1 MSILGKFSGAVSL
14 GIASLTAVSS
24 SALAD
29 HDRNIRHVLLISVDG
44 LHARDLS
51 QFISAHSG
59 SNLAKLAGHGIIYS
73 NALTTAPSD
82 SFPGLLAQVTGG
94 TPKSVGV
101 FYDVSFDR
109 KLFAPGSNCQGPAG
123 TQTVFDESI
132 DNDSL
137 SYTGGGT
144 LGQPLTQINPAKLPM
159 ALRNG
164 HCTPV
169 YPHEFVKVNTIF
181 EVIREQG
188 GQTAWSDK
196 HPAYDIV
203 NGPSGKGVQD
213 LFTPEVDSNDPVTGQ
228 DTTTGFHSVQRND
241 LLKVKAILNEIT
253 GLDST
258 GSKKVGVPT
267 VFGMNFQAVSV
278 GQKLAKGNTADPQDV
293 GLIGGYA
300 DAAGVAPNNGLQLAF
315 DFVDSQIGAFVT
327 ALQDQKL
334 DKETLIIISA
344 KHGQSPINVA
354 LRRAVDDSPYSN
366 IPGFGGSITDDV
378 GLVWLQPQSQIQDYS
393 LAKAYLESHAKEL
406 GIVKLLDK
414 DELTRLYQ
422 NPFADNRTP
431 DFIAITVP
439 GLIYTSGTKLAEH
452 GGFASDDRNVGLLVS
467 NPSISSKVINAQV
480 ETRQIAP
487 TILQELSINPAW
499 LQSVREEG
507 TEVLQGLDRESNL
520 LAEHR

>member
-1 MSILGKFSGAVSL
+1 MSKLGK
-14 GIASLTAVSS
+14 IAEALTLSMMTAATSQF
-24 SALAD
+24 ALAD

-44 LHARDLS
+44 LHASDLS
-51 QFISAHSG
+51 YYVGAHAG
-59 SNLAKLAGHGIIYS
+59 SNLAKLVAHGITYP

-123 TQTVFDESI
+123 TQTIFDESI
-132 DNDSL
+132 DKDSL
-137 SYTGGGT
+137 NITGGGT
-144 LGQPLTQINPAKLPM
+144 LGQPLTQIDPAKLPM
-159 ALRNG
+159 ALKNG
-164 HCTPV
+164 QCVPV
-169 YPHEFVKVNTIF
+169 YPHEFIKANTIF
-181 EVIREQG
+181 EVIREHG

-213 LFTPEVDSNDPVTGQ
+213 LFTPEVDSNDSITGQ
-228 DTTTGFHSVQRND
+228 DTTTGFHSIQRND
-241 LLKVKAILNEIT
+241 LVKVKAILNEIA

-258 GSKKVGVPT
+258 GVHKVGVPT
-267 VFGMNFQAVSV
+267 IFGMNFQAVSV
-278 GQKLAKGNTADPQDV
+278 GEKLAKGNASDPQDA

-300 DAAGVAPNNGLQLAF
+300 DAAGAVPNNGLKLAL
-315 DFVDSQIGAFVT
+315 DFVDTQIGAFVT
-327 ALQDQKL
+327 ALETQKL

-354 LRRAVDDSPYSN
+354 LRKAVDDSLYGN

-378 GLVWLQPQSQIQDYS
+378 GLVWLQPQTQIQDYS
-393 LAKAYLESHAKEL
+393 LAKAYLESHAQQL
-406 GIVKLLDK
+406 GIVKILDK
-414 DELTRLYQ
+414 DELTQLYR
-422 NPFADNRTP
+422 NPFKDNRTP
-431 DFIAITVP
+431 DFIAVTEH
-439 GLIYTSGTKLAEH
+439 GLIYTSGSKLAEH
-452 GGFASDDRNVGLLVS
+452 GGFAHDDRNVGLLVS
-467 NPSISSKVINAQV
+467 NPALSAKSINAEV

-487 TILQELSINPAW
+487 TILHELSINPEW

-507 TEVLQGLDRESNL
+507 TKVLPGLDHDRETQGDK
-520 LAEHR
+520 